1 VNRRPQALLPLVLGL
16 LLSAPIPLTL
26 SLRGADWPQWRGP
39 DRTGRTTHPLPGSLP
54 ASVTPLWRLPLGHGY
69 AGPVLGSGTL
79 VVLDDSGGQ
88 ETAHA
93 LDPRTGARRW
103 SAALGDTYVDE
114 FEPGPR
120 CTPVIFEDRLYA
132 QTARGEFRCLRLAD
146 GQTLWRTN
154 FKDLGMVWN
163 PERNTGIGAANRR
176 GNTGSPLVTRDR
188 VLVQVGSPNGASIV
202 AFEPRTGRVLWK
214 SQDDL
219 TAYTSP
225 VLAEI
230 AGRPQFITATCNGL
244 LALAPEDGRF
254 LWRVPFRTLANR
266 NVLTPIVLGD
276 TVYFASHSTGLRA
289 VRIRRDGDGFKAA
302 EMWLNPK
309 LRLNLSTPVAL
320 DGYLY
325 GLGASKD
332 FVCVDTRDGSVAWS
346 QAGFGDVAATLVSG
360 SRLLVLTDLGEL
372 LLLAASPSRYEELGR
387 VQVTGKTYVH
397 PAYSDGVVY
406 VRDPRELQAIRIL
419 SR

>member
-1 VNRRPQALLPLVLGL
+1 MNPRPQALLPLVLGFL
-16 LLSAPIPLTL
+16 LQASSPLT
-26 SLRGADWPQWRGP
+26 GADWPQWRGP
-39 DRTGRTTHPLPGSLP
+39 NRTGHTPDPLPRSLP
-54 ASVTPLWRLPLGHGY
+54 ATVTPLWRIPLGHGY

-79 VVLDDSGGQ
+79 VVLDDAGGQ

-93 LDPRTGARRW
+93 LDPRTGTRRW
-103 SAALGDTYVDE
+103 SATLGETYVDE

-132 QTARGEFRCLRLAD
+132 QTARGEFQCRRLAD

-188 VLVQVGSPNGASIV
+188 VLVQVGSTNGASIV
-202 AFEPRTGRVLWK
+202 AFEPHTGRVLWK

-225 VLAEI
+225 VLAEV

-244 LALAPEDGRF
+244 LALAPEDGHV
-254 LWRVPFRTLANR
+254 LWRVNFRTLANR
-266 NVLTPIVLGD
+266 NVLTPIVVGD

-289 VRIRRDGDGFKAA
+289 VRIRRDGDGFQA
-302 EMWLNPK
+302 EEAWLNPK
-309 LRLNLSTPVAL
+309 LRLNLSTPVAV
-320 DGYLY
+320 GSHLY

-332 FVCVDTRDGSVAWS
+332 YTCIDTRDGSVAWS
-346 QAGFGDVAATLVSG
+346 QTGFGDVAATLVSG

-372 LLLAASPSRYEELGR
+372 LLLNASPARYEELGR

-397 PAYSDGVVY
+397 PAYANGVVY

>member
-302 EMWLNPK
+302 ETWLNPK

>member
-1 VNRRPQALLPLVLGL
+1 VNPRPHALLALVLGL
-16 LLSAPIPLTL
+16 LLQDPSPA
-26 SLRGADWPQWRGP
+26 SGADWPQWRGV
-39 DRTGRTTHPLPGSLP
+39 DRTGHTTDPLPSSLP
-54 ASVTPLWRLPLGHGY
+54 TSVTPLWRIPLGHGY
-69 AGPVLGSGTL
+69 AGPVLGSGML
-79 VVLDDSGGQ
+79 VVLDDAGGQ
-88 ETAHA
+88 ETAHG
-93 LDPRTGARRW
+93 LDPKTGARRW
-103 SAALGDTYVDE
+103 STPLGENYVDE

-176 GNTGSPLVTRDR
+176 GNTGSPLVSKDR
-188 VLVQVGSPNGASIV
+188 VLVQVGSTNGASIV
-202 AFEPRTGRVLWK
+202 AFEPRTGRLLWK

-225 VLAEI
+225 VLAEV

-244 LALAPEDGRF
+244 LALAPEDGRV
-254 LWRVPFRTLANR
+254 LWRVPFRSLANR

-289 VRIRRDGDGFKAA
+289 VRVRRNGEGFQA
-302 EMWLNPK
+302 EEAWLNPK
-309 LRLNLSTPVAL
+309 LRLNLSTPVAV
-320 DGYLY
+320 GGHLY
-325 GLGASKD
+325 GLGAAKD
-332 FVCVDTRDGSVAWS
+332 YVSINTRDGSVDWS
-346 QAGFGDVAATLVSG
+346 QPGFGDVAATLASG

-372 LLLAASPSRYEELGR
+372 LLLAANPERYEELGR

-397 PAYSDGVVY
+397 PAYADGVLY
-406 VRDPRELQAIRIL
+406 VRDPRELQAIRL
-419 SR
+419 TPQ

>member
-1 VNRRPQALLPLVLGL
+1 MNRRPQALLPLVLGL

-302 EMWLNPK
+302 ETWLNPK

>member
-1 VNRRPQALLPLVLGL
+1 MNRRPQALLPLVLGL